1 MAALSVQARGGKR
14 LSEYVNPFIGATTN
28 TQMAKAEHGLG
39 KTFPGVAT
47 PWGMTQV
54 SPNTITGGDN
64 GSGYSYE
71 HTTIEGFALTQMSGI
86 GWYGDFGNYLV
97 MPTTGPLHTYRGEAE
112 RPEEGYRSRYDKES
126 ETARA
131 GYYAVRL
138 TDYDIRA
145 ELTATPH
152 GGVMRFTYPE
162 NECSRIQIDLARR
175 VGGTSVRQYVER
187 VDDYAIRG
195 WMRCTPDGG
204 GWGNGGGK
212 ADYTVYFYTRF
223 SKPLER
229 YGVWS
234 AEFPEGMGRKLENV
248 TSPEFAEAVRRAKV
262 TDRPDRMEGDHLGF
276 YTEFPTREGEQ
287 VLMRTAISFVS
298 LEGAEA
304 NFKAE
309 LKGKDFERYCEKAA
323 ALWDEALSKIKISG
337 GTEDERT
344 IFYTSLYHTM
354 IDPRD
359 YRDVTGEYVG
369 GDRQVHK
376 TDAFKK
382 RTVFSGWD
390 VFRSQ
395 FPLQNLINPEVVN
408 DMINSFVTLAEEN
421 GTGVYERWEFLNA
434 YSGCMLGNPAIA
446 VIVDAYMKGIRGY
459 DVEKAYRFARQ
470 TADRIGHH
478 PELGYSPGGSGI
490 SETLEYG
497 YFDWC
502 VGEWAEALDKTEDA
516 GIYHRR
522 GQAYRKIFDKEKG
535 WFRVRN
541 ADGSWADWPE
551 KGRLQEWYGCMECN
565 PYQQGWF
572 VPHDVSGMVEI
583 MGGRDK
589 VLADLESFFEN
600 TPREF
605 YWNPYY
611 NHANEPVHHV
621 PFLFNRLGAPWL
633 TQYWTRVICADAYKN
648 SLAGLCGN
656 EDVGQ
661 MSAWYILASAGFHPL
676 CPGETRYELTAPVFD
691 RVEIA
696 LDRRYAKGRKFVVT
710 TGGRDKVLA
719 DLESFFENTPR
730 EFYWNPYYNHA
741 NEPVHHV
748 PFLFNRLGAPW
759 LTQYWTRVICADAYK
774 NSLAGLCG
782 NEDVGQMSA
791 WYILA
796 SAGFHPL
803 CPGETRYELTAPVFD
818 RVEIALD
825 RRYAKGR
832 KFVVTTEGNAPDAC
846 YIQSA
851 TLNGKP
857 YNRCYIDHEDIV
869 RGGELHFVLGR
880 TPNKQWGVE

>member
-1 MAALSVQARGGKR
+1 MFVFDENFGHGQVFLFVLLYTELYYLNIIRNIMEIKMNLKQAGVLTIAVVWSLGVQARGGKR

-71 HTTIEGFALTQMSGI
+71 HTTIEGFALTQMSGV
-86 GWYGDFGNYLV
+86 GWYGDLGNYLV

-187 VDDYAIRG
+187 VDDYTIRG

-262 TDRPDRMEGDHLGF
+262 TERPDRMEGDHLGF
-276 YTEFPTREGEQ
+276 YTEFPTRKGEQ

-298 LEGAEA
+298 LGGAEA

-309 LKGKDFERYCEKAA
+309 LQGEDFERYCEKAA
-323 ALWDEALSKIKISG
+323 ELWDEALSKIKIFG

-369 GDRQVHK
+369 GDRKVHK

-470 TADRIGHH
+470 T
-478 PELGYSPGGSGI
+478 GI
-490 SETLEYG
+490 IRNW
-497 YFDWC
+497 DIRP
-502 VGEWAEALDKTEDA
+502 AAA
-516 GIYHRR
+516 
-522 GQAYRKIFDKEKG
+522 AYRKRWNTDTSIGVWANGPRLWARRRMPASITGADRHTVKSSIRK
-535 WFRVRN
+535 R
-541 ADGSWADWPE
+541 DGSACATPTAR
-551 KGRLQEWYGCMECN
+551 GR
-565 PYQQGWF
+565 
-572 VPHDVSGMVEI
+572 
-583 MGGRDK
+583 
-589 VLADLESFFEN
+589 
-600 TPREF
+600 T
-605 YWNPYY
+605 
-611 NHANEPVHHV
+611 
-621 PFLFNRLGAPWL
+621 
-633 TQYWTRVICADAYKN
+633 
-648 SLAGLCGN
+648 
-656 EDVGQ
+656 
-661 MSAWYILASAGFHPL
+661 
-676 CPGETRYELTAPVFD
+676 
-691 RVEIA
+691 
-696 LDRRYAKGRKFVVT
+696 GRK
-710 TGGRDKVLA
+710 R
-719 DLESFFENTPR
+719 
-730 EFYWNPYYNHA
+730 
-741 NEPVHHV
+741 
-748 PFLFNRLGAPW
+748 
-759 LTQYWTRVICADAYK
+759 
-774 NSLAGLCG
+774 
-782 NEDVGQMSA
+782 
-791 WYILA
+791 
-796 SAGFHPL
+796 
-803 CPGETRYELTAPVFD
+803 
-818 RVEIALD
+818 
-825 RRYAKGR
+825 
-832 KFVVTTEGNAPDAC
+832 DAC
-846 YIQSA
+846 RSGTVAWSA
-851 TLNGKP
+851 IP
-857 YNRCYIDHEDIV
+857 INRVGSC
-869 RGGELHFVLGR
+869 R
-880 TPNKQWGVE
+880 TTCPAWWKSWAVATKC

>member
-1 MAALSVQARGGKR
+1 MFVFDENFGQRQGFLFVLLYAELYYLNIIQNIMEIKLNLKQAGVLAIAAMAALSVQARGGKR

-298 LEGAEA
+298 LEDNCPLRTSGAFFR
-304 NFKAE
+304 NQYRPSE
-309 LKGKDFERYCEKAA
+309 LKDSRR
-323 ALWDEALSKIKISG
+323 
-337 GTEDERT
+337 ERT
-344 IFYTSLYHTM
+344 SNGI
-354 IDPRD
+354 
-359 YRDVTGEYVG
+359 
-369 GDRQVHK
+369 
-376 TDAFKK
+376 AK
-382 RTVFSGWD
+382 R
-390 VFRSQ
+390 R
-395 FPLQNLINPEVVN
+395 LRC
-408 DMINSFVTLAEEN
+408 
-421 GTGVYERWEFLNA
+421 GTRPCRK
-434 YSGCMLGNPAIA
+434 S
-446 VIVDAYMKGIRGY
+446 K
-459 DVEKAYRFARQ
+459 
-470 TADRIGHH
+470 
-478 PELGYSPGGSGI
+478 SPGG
-490 SETLEYG
+490 
-497 YFDWC
+497 
-502 VGEWAEALDKTEDA
+502 
-516 GIYHRR
+516 RR
-522 GQAYRKIFDKEKG
+522 
-535 WFRVRN
+535 
-541 ADGSWADWPE
+541 
-551 KGRLQEWYGCMECN
+551 
-565 PYQQGWF
+565 
-572 VPHDVSGMVEI
+572 
-583 MGGRDK
+583 
-589 VLADLESFFEN
+589 
-600 TPREF
+600 
-605 YWNPYY
+605 
-611 NHANEPVHHV
+611 
-621 PFLFNRLGAPWL
+621 
-633 TQYWTRVICADAYKN
+633 
-648 SLAGLCGN
+648 
-656 EDVGQ
+656 
-661 MSAWYILASAGFHPL
+661 MSARFFILR
-676 CPGETRYELTAPVFD
+676 CTTR
-691 RVEIA
+691 
-696 LDRRYAKGRKFVVT
+696 
-710 TGGRDKVLA
+710 
-719 DLESFFENTPR
+719 
-730 EFYWNPYYNHA
+730 
-741 NEPVHHV
+741 
-748 PFLFNRLGAPW
+748 
-759 LTQYWTRVICADAYK
+759 
-774 NSLAGLCG
+774 
-782 NEDVGQMSA
+782 
-791 WYILA
+791 
-796 SAGFHPL
+796 
-803 CPGETRYELTAPVFD
+803 
-818 RVEIALD
+818 
-825 RRYAKGR
+825 
-832 KFVVTTEGNAPDAC
+832 
-846 YIQSA
+846 
-851 TLNGKP
+851 
-857 YNRCYIDHEDIV
+857 
-869 RGGELHFVLGR
+869 
-880 TPNKQWGVE
+880 